1 MPLLASVNRCDVDAG
16 AATHSDASRQGS
28 AVEAMVDSA
37 RAPQLVASGSVHVR
51 SSDVTVTNGVDGYV
65 PVADRTM
72 RDQFRSPEFAY
83 LFVFTVV
90 HMVRTRAVDCDG
102 R

>member
-1 MPLLASVNRCDVDAG
+1 MPLLASVNRCDVDAST
-16 AATHSDASRQGS
+16 ATHSDVARQGS
-28 AVEAMVDSA
+28 AVGAMVDSA
-37 RAPQLVASGSVHVR
+37 GAPQLVASGSVHVR
-51 SSDVTVTNGVDGYV
+51 SSDVTVDGYV